1 MPRLSIPSFNR
12 SSPHCRLVGGGRRS
26 PNVSRMKPLDHL
38 DAAHFF
44 ATGGSTA
51 TAAPSPTPHDVDGS
65 PRLPSVVGGN
75 VAEEYRLLASATHS
89 SPGAAD
95 PHQPHSYLELLDLD
109 ALRIVFLLLD
119 AMLLLY
125 RITNVYV
132 GGLIVS
138 RRFDGDAGGR
148 WTTSSPGKTTC
159 RLTTVAAGRAPSPT
173 GASNYVDAGDYL
185 QPIEMRTTEPPSA
198 TR

>member
-1 MPRLSIPSFNR
+1 MPRLSIPQFNR
-12 SSPHCRLVGGGRRS
+12 SSPHCQLPGARR
-26 PNVSRMKPLDHL
+26 PPAVSQMKPLDHL

-44 ATGGSTA
+44 STGATKE
-51 TAAPSPTPHDVDGS
+51 PSPTPHGADAS

-75 VAEEYRLLASATHS
+75 VAEEYRLLASATQTS
-89 SPGAAD
+89 ASASA
-95 PHQPHSYLELLDLD
+95 PHQHGGGYLELLDLD

-138 RRFDGDAGGR
+138 RRFDDDATLVGGR
-148 WTTSSPGKTTC
+148 WTTSSPGKTFS
-159 RLTTVAAGRAPSPT
+159 RLPAAGRTPSPT
-173 GASNYVDAGDYL
+173 GATNYIDASDYL
-185 QPIEMRTTEPPSA
+185 QPVELRTADPPA
-198 TR
+198 AAR